1 MKKIVLAVLVLAIIT
16 GLYGYYQYNRKP
28 AGVAD
33 QEAIKINAATLVA
46 SFMKDEKAAQ
56 TRYNNK
62 VLEVVGVLAE
72 LGENQNHQTTLLLQS
87 DDPLSSVFC
96 TLENKASTLPKVGD
110 EIVVKGFYAAY
121 TTDVL
126 LTGCI
131 LK

>member
-1 MKKIVLAVLVLAIIT
+1 MKKILFAVLVLAIIA

-33 QEAIKINAATLVA
+33 QEAIKINAAALVA

-62 VLEVVGVLAE
+62 VLEVVGVVAE

>member
-1 MKKIVLAVLVLAIIT
+1 MKKILLIILVLVLAG

-33 QEAIKINAATLVA
+33 QEAIKINAAALVA
-46 SFMKDEKAAQ
+46 TFMKDEKAAQ
-56 TRYNNK
+56 ASYNNK
-62 VLEVVGVLAE
+62 VLEVVGVVAE
-72 LGENQNHQTTLLLQS
+72 LGENQDRKTTLLLQS

-96 TLENKASTLPKVGD
+96 TLENKASALPKVGD
-110 EIVVKGFYAAY
+110 EIVVKGFYAAF

-131 LK
+131 IK

>member
-1 MKKIVLAVLVLAIIT
+1 
-16 GLYGYYQYNRKP
+16 
-28 AGVAD
+28 
-33 QEAIKINAATLVA
+33 
-46 SFMKDEKAAQ
+46 
-56 TRYNNK
+56 
-62 VLEVVGVLAE
+62 VLEVVGVVAE
-72 LGENQNHQTTLLLQS
+72 LGENQDHQTTLLLQS

-96 TLENKASTLPKVGD
+96 TLENKANTLPKVGD